1 MALDPTWAVQVGS
14 SDLVL
19 AHGITYDGAGGAY
32 VTGLFNGNAS
42 FGSLSLFGQGLS
54 SFVTHVN
61 ASSGVIDWAIKVFG
75 TSEVHCTGIAADGK
89 GGALVTGYFAGSAL
103 FGSKALIGQGNNF
116 DAFVM
121 HVTASGSIDWA
132 VQTSGTSLDVANGIA
147 HDGAGGALVTGVFS
161 GVASFGGTTKLT
173 ALGKFD
179 AFVMHVTASG
189 VIDWAVQAGGT
200 PSDSQMPSSGST
212 NLPSSDVRGRGIA
225 HDGAGG
231 AFVTGCFNNKAV
243 FGSTMLVSQGLMDA
257 FVMHVTA
264 SGAIDWAVQAGGA
277 SFDLP
282 NGIAYDGVGGAFATG
297 YFSNK
302 ASFGITSLT
311 SRGSSDAFV
320 MHVTASGAIDWAVQA
335 GGTDTDQGN
344 GIASDGA
351 GGALVTGYFTGT
363 ALFDTTSLTTR
374 GLADAF
380 VMHVT
385 AAGAIDWA
393 VQAGGTSF
401 TEGYGI
407 SYDGC
412 SGGALVTGQFIG
424 MVSFGSTSLTSSA
437 NAVTCFAALLMPPP
451 PRPREIDPYTS
462 PSSPAVMFAA
472 LAASLALLLGLLLAC
487 GLVRLV
493 CGYRRQRRMS
503 DHLRASRDRA
513 QMDLQMLEHR
523 FKQRRTPPHIVY
535 LIEDSLGHVP
545 PRRTSRGKQRDK
557 HGQRD
562 QQRVIW
568 LPTPTKAPP
577 SSIPFPQGISRPPS
591 PCVWSARGSKGGG
604 AGSAAAGSSS
614 GTSSRASPDQGLAD
628 DEGRPT
634 ACGRRAGPPRM

>member
-1 MALDPTWAVQVGS
+1 MIMSGTPISHPDWAVQ
-14 SDLVL
+14 
-19 AHGITYDGAGGAY
+19 AGGKATTY
-32 VTGLFNGNAS
+32 GR
-42 FGSLSLFGQGLS
+42 
-54 SFVTHVN
+54 
-61 ASSGVIDWAIKVFG
+61 
-75 TSEVHCTGIAADGK
+75 GIANDGG
-89 GGALVTGYFAGSAL
+89 GGALVTGYFYGEAS
-103 FGSKALIGQGNNF
+103 FGSTVLTNGDTSA

-121 HVTASGSIDWA
+121 HVTAAGVVDWA
-132 VQTSGTSLDVANGIA
+132 VQAGGTADSWGFGVAY
-147 HDGAGGALVTGVFS
+147 DGAGGALVTGDFS
-161 GVASFGGTTKLT
+161 GTASFGSTVLT
-173 ALGKFD
+173 SRG
-179 AFVMHVTASG
+179 
-189 VIDWAVQAGGT
+189 
-200 PSDSQMPSSGST
+200 
-212 NLPSSDVRGRGIA
+212 SSDVY
-225 HDGAGG
+225 
-231 AFVTGCFNNKAV
+231 
-243 FGSTMLVSQGLMDA
+243 
-257 FVMHVTA
+257 VMHVTA
-264 SGAIDWAVQAGGA
+264 SGAIDWAFQAGGA
-277 SFDLP
+277 LFDSG
-282 NGIAYDGVGGAFATG
+282 NSIARVGGHDGVDGFLVSGS
-297 YFSNK
+297 FSGE
-302 ASFGITSLT
+302 ASFGSTSLI
-311 SRGSSDAFV
+311 SRGSDDAFV
-320 MHVTASGAIDWAVQA
+320 MHVTAAGAIDWVVQA
-335 GGTDTDQGN
+335 GGTDSTYARC
-344 GIASDGA
+344 IANDGG
-351 GGALVTGYFTGT
+351 GGALATGT
-363 ALFDTTSLTTR
+363 FSGEASFGSTVLTSR
-374 GLADAF
+374 GLPYAF

-523 FKQRRTPPHIVY
+523 VKQRRTPPHIVY

>member
-1 MALDPTWAVQVGS
+1 
-14 SDLVL
+14 
-19 AHGITYDGAGGAY
+19 
-32 VTGLFNGNAS
+32 
-42 FGSLSLFGQGLS
+42 
-54 SFVTHVN
+54 
-61 ASSGVIDWAIKVFG
+61 
-75 TSEVHCTGIAADGK
+75 
-89 GGALVTGYFAGSAL
+89 
-103 FGSKALIGQGNNF
+103 
-116 DAFVM
+116 
-121 HVTASGSIDWA
+121 
-132 VQTSGTSLDVANGIA
+132 
-147 HDGAGGALVTGVFS
+147 
-161 GVASFGGTTKLT
+161 
-173 ALGKFD
+173 
-179 AFVMHVTASG
+179 
-189 VIDWAVQAGGT
+189 
-200 PSDSQMPSSGST
+200 
-212 NLPSSDVRGRGIA
+212 
-225 HDGAGG
+225 
-231 AFVTGCFNNKAV
+231 
-243 FGSTMLVSQGLMDA
+243 
-257 FVMHVTA
+257 
-264 SGAIDWAVQAGGA
+264 
-277 SFDLP
+277 
-282 NGIAYDGVGGAFATG
+282 
-297 YFSNK
+297 
-302 ASFGITSLT
+302 
-311 SRGSSDAFV
+311 
-320 MHVTASGAIDWAVQA
+320 
-335 GGTDTDQGN
+335 
-344 GIASDGA
+344 
-351 GGALVTGYFTGT
+351 VTGYFTGT

-380 VMHVT
+380 VVHVT

-412 SGGALVTGQFIG
+412 SGGALLTGQFIG

-535 LIEDSLGHVP
+535 LIEDSLGTTLGHVP
-545 PRRTSRGKQRDK
+545 PRRTPRGKQRDE

-562 QQRVIW
+562 KQRVIW